1 MAVEV
6 EDDATQATAVIGA
19 GIVGVSVAHFLQRD
33 GHRVVLIERGAPGA
47 GTSYGNAGAV
57 VTGSPVPLGTPRML
71 WRVPGML
78 LDPCGP
84 LALRWRYLPRL
95 APWLFALIRA
105 SSPARVAAIARDRAA
120 LAAGAEQAW
129 RTILRG
135 SAVEGLL
142 RPYPWLEVYDSDAGF
157 AETAG
162 ERASMTDLGVPYEVL
177 DADALRQLEPALAR
191 FFRHGFL
198 QGGAFVANPGRT
210 VEALATRFV
219 AEGGRLL
226 RAEVRDLEP
235 LSPGWRIATDGA
247 PLCAARIVVAAGA
260 WSRRLARRL
269 GLDVPLDTERGYH
282 AMLTPVTPGLSH
294 PTYWGERGFVLAP
307 MEQGLRLTT
316 GVEFAGLEA
325 PPDFRR
331 VRRMIPLAQRMLPGL
346 EATPRSLWLGH
357 RPSLPDSKPVIG
369 RVPAQ
374 ADAFLAFG
382 HGHLGLTLGPV
393 TGRIVADLV
402 AGRDPGLD
410 LAPFRAD
417 RNFAGRLDKG

>member
-1 MAVEV
+1 MALQGS
-6 EDDATQATAVIGA
+6 DAVDRIAVIGG
-19 GIVGVSVAHFLQRD
+19 GIVGVSAAHFLQRD

-57 VTGSPVPLGTPRML
+57 ALGGVLPVGTPGL
-71 WRVPGML
+71 IWRVPKML

-84 LALRWRYLPRL
+84 LTLRWRYLPRI
-95 APWLFALIRA
+95 APWLFTFVRA
-105 SSPARVAAIARDRAA
+105 SSPQRVAAIARDRVA

-129 RTILRG
+129 RDLVRG
-135 SAVEGLL
+135 STVEGLL
-142 RPYPWLEVYDSDAGF
+142 RPYAWLEVYESDAGL
-157 AETAG
+157 AGTAA
-162 ERASMTDLGVPYEVL
+162 ERALMTELGVPYEVL
-177 DADALRQLEPALAR
+177 DAATLRRLEPALAPI
-191 FFRHGFL
+191 FRHGFL

-210 VEALATRFV
+210 VEALAVRFAAAGGTILH
-219 AEGGRLL
+219 AE
-226 RAEVRDLEP
+226 ARDLEP
-235 LSPGWRIATDGA
+235 ASPGWRIATDDG
-247 PLCAARIVVAAGA
+247 PVPAARIVVAAGA
-260 WSRRLARRL
+260 WSRRLVRRL
-269 GLDVPLDTERGYH
+269 GIDVPLDTERGYH
-282 AMLTPVTPGLSH
+282 AMLAPVTPGLSH

-331 VRRMIPLAQRMLPGL
+331 IRRMIPLAQRMLPGL
-346 EATPRSLWLGH
+346 RPEPRSLWLGF

-369 RVPAQ
+369 RAPGH